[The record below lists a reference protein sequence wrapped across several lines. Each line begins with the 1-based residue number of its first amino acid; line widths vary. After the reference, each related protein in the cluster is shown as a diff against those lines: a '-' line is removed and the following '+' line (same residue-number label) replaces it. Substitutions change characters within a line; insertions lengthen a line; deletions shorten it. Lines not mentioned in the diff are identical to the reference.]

1 MKIHPV
7 FLALLLLAAGAA
19 DAQLYKWVDKD
30 GRVRYGDTPPPGAA
44 ASSIKAP
51 APSAAPAA
59 SAPDAKGAKGPLTE
73 AEKEQAF
80 RKRQA
85 DAAKAAEKADSEARA
100 KQEKADNCAR
110 MAENLRSLESGQRIM
125 RVNAAGERYYL
136 DESQMAQEAANVRRS
151 MQQVCN

>member
-1 MKIHPV
+1 MRANPV
-7 FLALLLLAAGAA
+7 FLALLLLFAAGTA

-30 GRVRYGDTPPPGAA
+30 GKVRYGDTPPPGAS

-51 APSAAPAA
+51 SPGAPAA
-59 SAPDAKGAKGPLTE
+59 APDAKGAKAPLTE

-85 DAAKAAEKADSEARA
+85 DAAKAAEKADSEQRA
-100 KQEKADNCAR
+100 KAEQSENCAR
-110 MAENLRSLESGQRIM
+110 MQENLRSLESGQRIM

-136 DESQMAQEAANVRRS
+136 DEAQMAQEAANVRRS
-151 MQQVCN
+151 MQQACK

>member
-1 MKIHPV
+1 MKANPV
-7 FLALLLLAAGAA
+7 LLALLLFAVGTA

-30 GRVRYGDTPPPGAA
+30 GKVRYGDTPPAGAS

-51 APSAAPAA
+51 PPGAESPA
-59 SAPDAKGAKGPLTE
+59 SAAKGAKAGPQTE

-85 DAAKAAEKADSEARA
+85 DAAKAAEKADSERA
-100 KQEKADNCAR
+100 KNEEQSENCAR
-110 MAENLRSLESGQRIM
+110 MRENLRALESGQRIM

-136 DESQMAQEAANVRRS
+136 DEAQMAQEAANVRRS
-151 MQQVCN
+151 MQQACK